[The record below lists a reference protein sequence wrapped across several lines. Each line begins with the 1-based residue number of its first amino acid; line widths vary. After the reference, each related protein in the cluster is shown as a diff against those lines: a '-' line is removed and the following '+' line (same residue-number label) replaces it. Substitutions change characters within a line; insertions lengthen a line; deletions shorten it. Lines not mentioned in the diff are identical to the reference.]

1 MSTLTDK
8 KAALLAKIARQK
20 AKQKEQ
26 VFTIPDIKLSSH
38 DKQRIAEKTFIPNTK
53 TLANKAKFEDEM
65 REFMTE
71 LNGLGD
77 KDFDTP
83 PGGYKNIIVLN
94 GHKSFINEYVNDA
107 VKASDDPEVDR
118 NEIRTIA
125 SRKWD
130 SLSTFNKLIWAIQ
143 GYGIQKDAEWGRKQ
157 FSMDVKRN
165 IKSEDDL
172 RSFINK
178 YLEDNISYDKF
189 VSHWR
194 SNRVDKEELSEEET
208 YNETSDT
215 AGTRLSV
222 TEDDRKRIDDLKTRL
237 IGYEEADTRLE
248 DKISTRNEYLT
259 DLTYSELIKLTKP
272 IIGKKTKEQL
282 VDTIIN
288 TEYGPIEMEQ
298 SKELSGSEL
307 EEFMDKLER
316 EKINR
321 KTTLDELS
329 YQDLVLESTTN
340 KNAPQLVTLIINEE
354 FSISTKKLKD
364 KIFKLGIEINN
375 LSLGKY
381 IPRKSNVRL
390 LKYNERLYR
399 EAIVI
404 QIRKIELGTMTYNQL
419 ALRASTMNV
428 KGYKYNEGS
437 NKDIIYRILSTEFS
451 GANIDD
457 YVPKVDINEMKA
469 VLKTLDDDQI
479 HVLAY
484 SNGVKNPEKRGKA
497 RNIESILSKEFPFN
511 IIKPI
516 QQLVIGR
523 NVHNWS
529 YPKRRG
535 ELDEMSTQELKTVS
549 LTLGIDL
556 HSGISNNDLIK
567 SILSHEEYVSK
578 LIPKEDQEKEEIIK
592 KIAYITGAPESRY
605 RLWSISELEA
615 RLDYLRDESQEYWVE
630 MERDRLY
637 TKLSQII
644 DITKNKYSKAKSW
657 PLKKLRKELKKTAG
671 SDWESYKPLIEDH
684 SFVECL
690 NTHQQYEW
698 IEGKIT
704 GVWLAGPGG
713 GEPKSDYVF
722 KDISIEEDGH
732 LWYKANKKFFS
743 LQCNDYKKDRIQNG
757 DILTSYTQA
766 GKQVKLMIGFT
777 LIGWKHD
784 IYKSRTHMVDT
795 ADGRRVQRTFIIQDE
810 LLFNKEKRFSIR
822 NNQMEHERIQD
833 ILNSIVSERT
843 TKTIKDV
850 LSKSLL
856 EIAPMK
862 KDYGIIHIDTNSKN
876 MKSIDSNTPYIQI
889 LVDTFHDNAEQTNK
903 EFFTK
908 AASLLVFINMPEA
921 KTFRNNLEMEYY
933 LPDILATLSPADKFP
948 EAFRDPNASG
958 KFLEELTAS
967 ITNRI
972 YKLVMGFAK
981 SEYKAQDPTRRT
993 RTDPSSSVDF
1003 NRSIK
1008 TRKRIDACSNK
1019 DRVNGVKEEEIVY
1032 YNEDGQIYCFSVDE
1046 LYEQLLIQNNLI
1058 NPDTGKQFDLS
1069 FVKRFD
1075 ELYNKR
1081 LADDGLLTGYFQ
1093 KKYGLDMI
1101 KLVDNKVKV
1110 DTIKNKR
1117 PIIVANIWDIV
1128 GKDIAEL
1135 EDQLS
1140 NEKHEDGDEIDED
1153 REIERREVEVDE
1165 GIRDSIDI
1173 ESNDACE
1180 YCKNHLS
1187 DDSIKSIIL
1196 HGDESRIINFC
1207 SFKCFE
1213 DKNDWNK
1220 FKAKRSD
1227 KKEKKKVKNI
1237 QKIKNI
1243 QDNVKKNF
1251 IDKNKI
1257 VEKEVVKLS
1266 REETKKRK
1274 KIIKK
1279 QIKEGLAAYD
1289 KIAFPL
1295 MNVVELR
1302 EIAKEKGIKIPG
1314 GLSKMGVASFLYKTL
1329 HPKST
1334 KGVLKIKTAEK
1345 AMIKIET
1352 RNDKKKRKRTESVTT
1367 TKKKK

>member
-1 MSTLTDK
+1 MSTITDK
-8 KAALLAKIARQK
+8 KTALLAKIARQK

-53 TLANKAKFEDEM
+53 TLAKKAKFEDGM

-77 KDFDTP
+77 NDFDKP
-83 PGGYKNIIVLN
+83 PGGYKKVIVFN
-94 GHKSFINEYVNDA
+94 GHKSFIDDYVNDA
-107 VKASDDPEVDR
+107 VKAYDDPEVDR
-118 NEIRTIA
+118 DEIRTIA
-125 SRKWD
+125 NTKWTG
-130 SLSTFNKLIWAIQ
+130 LSTFNKLIWVLY
-143 GYGIQKDAEWGRKQ
+143 GYGVQKDAEWGRKQ
-157 FSMDVKRN
+157 FVMDVKLN
-165 IKSEDDL
+165 IRSEDVL
-172 RSFINK
+172 RSFINM
-178 YLEDNISYDKF
+178 YLEDNISYEKF
-189 VSHWR
+189 VTHWR
-194 SNRVDKEELSEEET
+194 ANMGDKVEKEELADNIAEEKD
-208 YNETSDT
+208 NV
-215 AGTRLSV
+215 GIRLVV
-222 TEDDRKRIDDLKTRL
+222 TEDDQKRIDDLKDRL
-237 IGYEEADTRLE
+237 IGYEEANTRIE
-248 DKISTRNEYLT
+248 NKISTRNEYLRE
-259 DLTYSELIKLTKP
+259 LTYGELVELTKP
-272 IIGKKTKEQL
+272 IIGKKTKEKL
-282 VDTIIN
+282 VDTILN
-288 TEYGPIEMEQ
+288 TEYGQIEMEQ
-298 SKELSGSEL
+298 SKELSGVEL
-307 EEFMDKLER
+307 DEFMIDMER
-316 EKINR
+316 EKADR
-321 KTTLDELS
+321 KKTLDELS
-329 YQDLVLESTTN
+329 YQDLVLESTSN
-340 KNAPQLVTLIINEE
+340 KNAPQLVKLIINEE
-354 FSISTKKLKD
+354 FNMGSKNLKD

-381 IPRKSNVRL
+381 IPRKSNVRV

-399 EAIVI
+399 EAIKI
-404 QIRKIELGTMTYNQL
+404 QIRKIELGTMTYDEL
-419 ALRASTMNV
+419 AIHASAMNV
-428 KGYKYNEGS
+428 KGYKYIEGS
-437 NKDIIYRILSTEFS
+437 NKDIINLILTTEFS

-457 YVPKVDINEMKA
+457 NVPKVDINQMKA
-469 VLKTLDDDQI
+469 VLKTLDEDQI

-484 SNGVKNPEKRGKA
+484 SNGIKNPEKRGKA

-516 QQLVIGR
+516 KQLVVGR
-523 NVHNWS
+523 NVNNWS
-529 YPKRRG
+529 YHKRRG
-535 ELDEMSTQELKTVS
+535 ELDEMTTQDLKTLA

-556 HSGISNNDLIK
+556 HTGIRNSDLIK
-567 SILSHEEYVSK
+567 SVLNKEEYIAK
-578 LIPKEDQEKEEIIK
+578 LIPKEDHEKEEIIK
-592 KIAYITGAPESRY
+592 KISYITGVPESRY
-605 RLWSISELEA
+605 RLWSISELET
-615 RLDYLRDESQEYWVE
+615 RLEYLRDESQEYWVE

-637 TKLSQII
+637 IKLSQII

-657 PLKKLRKELKKTAG
+657 TLKKLRRELKKSAG
-671 SDWESYKPLIEDH
+671 SDWESYTPLIEDH
-684 SFVECL
+684 SFVECM

-704 GVWLAGPGG
+704 GVWLSGPGG
-713 GEPKSDYVF
+713 GDPNSEYVF

-743 LQCNDYKKDRIQNG
+743 LQCNYYKKDRIQNG
-757 DILTSYTQA
+757 DTLTSYTQA
-766 GKQVKLMIGFT
+766 GKQIKLMVGFT

-810 LLFNKEKRFSIR
+810 MLFNKEKRFSRR
-822 NNQMEHERIQD
+822 NNQMENERIQD
-833 ILNSIVSERT
+833 ILNSTVSERT
-843 TKTIKDV
+843 TKSIKNII
-850 LSKSLL
+850 SKSLL

-889 LVDTFHDNAEQTNK
+889 LVDTLHDNTEQTNK

-993 RTDPSSSVDF
+993 KTDPSSSIDF
-1003 NRSIK
+1003 TRSIK
-1008 TRKRIDACSNK
+1008 TRKRIDVCSNK

-1032 YNEDGQIYCFSVDE
+1032 YNEGGQIYCFSIDE
-1046 LYEQLLIQNNLI
+1046 LYEQLIIQNDII

-1093 KKYGLDMI
+1093 KKYGIDMI
-1101 KLVDNKVKV
+1101 KLVDEKVKS
-1110 DTIKNKR
+1110 DTIKNKK
-1117 PIIVANIWDIV
+1117 PIIVANIWDII

-1140 NEKHEDGDEIDED
+1140 NEKHDDGDEIDED
-1153 REIERREVEVDE
+1153 RETERREEEVDE
-1165 GIRDSIDI
+1165 GIREKIDI
-1173 ESNDACE
+1173 DPNDACE

-1196 HGDESRIINFC
+1196 HNDKSRIIKFC
-1207 SFKCFE
+1207 SFQCFE

-1220 FKAKRSD
+1220 FKAKRSN
-1227 KKEKKKVKNI
+1227 KKEKKI

-1243 QDNVKKNF
+1243 QSTVKKNF
-1251 IDKNKI
+1251 VDNNKT

-1279 QIKEGLAAYD
+1279 QIKEGIAAYD
-1289 KIAFPL
+1289 KVAFPL
-1295 MNVVELR
+1295 MTVAELR
-1302 EIAKEKGIKIPG
+1302 ETAKEQNIKIPG
-1314 GLSKMGVASFLYKTL
+1314 GLTKMGVASFLYKKL
-1329 HPKST
+1329 HPKSN
-1334 KGVLKIKTAEK
+1334 KGVLKEKTAEK
-1345 AMIKIET
+1345 EMIKIET
-1352 RNDKKKRKRTESVTT
+1352 RKDKKKRKRTESLTST
-1367 TKKKK
+1367 RKK